1 MIFLRSV
8 IFFLWFAVMSAVINI
23 AALPALLLPR
33 RVTVWVSRN
42 WSRLTLWGLRVF
54 CGLRYEVRGAPPP
67 PGTLIASKHMSMWDT
82 VALYLLI
89 DDPAVVLKRQLLWV
103 PFYGWYVWKA
113 GSIAIDRD
121 GGASSL
127 RKMAAASLAVIAKG
141 RSIMIFPEGTRKL
154 PGTAPDYKPGVAG
167 LYTQLNVPCVPVA
180 LNSALFW
187 SGPAGFLKKP
197 GKIVV
202 EYLEPIPPGM
212 PRKEF
217 MALLQARIEA
227 AT

>member
-1 MIFLRSV
+1 
-8 IFFLWFAVMSAVINI
+8 
-23 AALPALLLPR
+23 
-33 RVTVWVSRN
+33 
-42 WSRLTLWGLRVF
+42 
-54 CGLRYEVRGAPPP
+54 
-67 PGTLIASKHMSMWDT
+67 
-82 VALYLLI
+82 
-89 DDPAVVLKRQLLWV
+89 
-103 PFYGWYVWKA
+103 
-113 GSIAIDRD
+113 
-121 GGASSL
+121 
-127 RKMAAASLAVIAKG
+127 
-141 RSIMIFPEGTRKL
+141 MIFPEGTRKL

-227 AT
+227 ATARLVAEGRALLASDGLA